1 MYKVESLCEQLE
13 KQGVYV
19 GSGSQSAALVRSSKQ
34 SDITKG
40 TCKDGFMGRGFISGR
55 QESVL
60 CLVQLC
66 VKYRL
71 VSAMSID
78 I

>member
-40 TCKDGFMGRGFISGR
+40 TCKDGFISGR

-66 VKYRL
+66 VKYRP
-71 VSAMSID
+71 VSATSID

>member
-40 TCKDGFMGRGFISGR
+40 TCIDGFMGRGFLSGG

-60 CLVQLC
+60 ASYPGHEARVSVC
-66 VKYRL
+66 V
-71 VSAMSID
+71 
-78 I
+78 

>member
-1 MYKVESLCEQLE
+1 MYKVEGLCEQLD

-40 TCKDGFMGRGFISGR
+40 TCINGFHGAWLHFWRARVSIVFSPA
-55 QESVL
+55 VY
-60 CLVQLC
+60 
-66 VKYRL
+66 KYRL
-71 VSAMSID
+71 VSATSSD